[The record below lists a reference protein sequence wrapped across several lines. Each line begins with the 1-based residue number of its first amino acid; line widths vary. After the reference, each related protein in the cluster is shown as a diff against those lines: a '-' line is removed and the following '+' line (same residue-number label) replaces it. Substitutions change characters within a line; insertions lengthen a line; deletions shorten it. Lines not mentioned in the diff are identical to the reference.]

1 MVKMF
6 GKAAAVTL
14 VVLGS
19 VSLVSSQAANQGTPA
34 KQTKAEKKAA
44 KAAQREK
51 GTAPAAS
58 DETVKQE
65 QAARQPCTPKVNGD
79 RAGAANDKAA
89 NSHAYFGTLLSRQ
102 DCFAAYSLRQ
112 QSELDSVATASKRS
126 DKKRPVVYDPQQDA
140 ARVEIYAPSSS
151 DIKGKMLPIGLNSG
165 SMLLTWEFKFDENF
179 RFTKNGNVARHKTW
193 RINPG
198 PWLAIRTDYKHA
210 SNQGKFAELLFSMPA
225 KRFLGPGTRRGAPGW
240 FGEMLQPQR
249 ATFYFEPNTWVRAW
263 IFVEDLDKDVCYL
276 SVWAADEK
284 RDPVQLYD
292 KIALI
297 PNANGLGNFQ
307 IEYDTS
313 GDNATNPKEMHS
325 WNRNVVVLHNVPRAD
340 VIALLKKPAQ

>member
-1 MVKMF
+1 MVKML
-6 GKAAAVTL
+6 GKAAAVAL

-19 VSLVSSQAANQGTPA
+19 ISLVSSQAANQSPPA

-51 GTAPAAS
+51 GAAMP
-58 DETVKQE
+58 DDAVKE
-65 QAARQPCTPKVNGD
+65 DAAGRQPCTP
-79 RAGAANDKAA
+79 RAGAGASSANEKSPNA
-89 NSHAYFGTLLSRQ
+89 HAYFQSLVSRS
-102 DCFAAYSLRQ
+102 DCVAAYSLRQ
-112 QSELDSVATASKRS
+112 QAELDSVATASKRS
-126 DKKRPVVYDPQQDA
+126 DKKRPVVYDPAQDA

-179 RFTKNGNVARHKTW
+179 RFTRNGNIARHKTW

-210 SNQGKFAELLFSMPA
+210 SNQGKFAELLLSMPA

-263 IFVEDLDKDVCYL
+263 ILVEDLDKDVCYL
-276 SVWAADEK
+276 SAWAADEK
-284 RDPVQLYD
+284 REPVQLYD

-297 PNANGLGNFQ
+297 PNSNGLGNFQ
-307 IEYDTS
+307 IEFDTS
-313 GDNATNPKEMHS
+313 GDNATNPKEMHA

-340 VIALLKKPAQ
+340 VTGLLKKPGS

>member
-1 MVKMF
+1 MVKML
-6 GKAAAVTL
+6 GKAAVVAL

-19 VSLVSSQAANQGTPA
+19 VSLVSSQAANQSPPA

-51 GTAPAAS
+51 GTAAA
-58 DETVKQE
+58 DDTVKE
-65 QAARQPCTPKVNGD
+65 EVAARQPCTPRANVD
-79 RAGAANDKAA
+79 RASTANDKPA
-89 NSHAYFGTLLSRQ
+89 NVHAYFQGLVSRS
-102 DCFAAYSLRQ
+102 DCVAAYSLRQ
-112 QSELDSVATASKRS
+112 QAELDSVATASKRS
-126 DKKRPVVYDPQQDA
+126 DKKRPIVYDPQQDA
-140 ARVEIYAPSSS
+140 ARVEIYAPSST
-151 DIKGKMLPIGLNSG
+151 DIKGKMLPIGVNSG

-179 RFTKNGNVARHKTW
+179 RFTKNGNVIRHKTW

-210 SNQGKFAELLFSMPA
+210 SRQGKFAELLFSLPA

-284 RDPVQLYD
+284 HDPVQLYD

-297 PNANGLGNFQ
+297 PNPNGLGNFQ

-313 GDNATNPKEMHS
+313 GDTANNPKEMHS

-340 VIALLKKPAQ
+340 LAGLLKKPAP